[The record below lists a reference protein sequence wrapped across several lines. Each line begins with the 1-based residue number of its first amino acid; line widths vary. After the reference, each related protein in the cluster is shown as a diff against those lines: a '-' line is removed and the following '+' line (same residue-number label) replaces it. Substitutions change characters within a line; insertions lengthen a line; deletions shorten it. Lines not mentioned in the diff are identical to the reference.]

1 MRLTATNLILSLPRN
16 EANISAIA
24 FQPLELPMLSAE
36 KIRRRACGEQF
47 RGVRYDL
54 NMASFGMP
62 GLSFMTRYVNGADIA
77 VHGGGEY
84 PARYMAT
91 HQD

>member
-62 GLSFMTRYVNGADIA
+62 GLSFMTRYVNGADINDTR
-77 VHGGGEY
+77 GGAIAAK
-84 PARYMAT
+84 AR
-91 HQD
+91 